1 MGRVAGANFEQ
12 AACIRLQVWRRS
24 IHVDVLLIQRGTFYG
39 VTLEL
44 AMGFDRV
51 NIVKAVIGG
60 LSRRGK
66 RGIGRASAAQIT
78 S

>member
-1 MGRVAGANFEQ
+1 M
-12 AACIRLQVWRRS
+12 
-24 IHVDVLLIQRGTFYG
+24 LLIQRGTFYG

-66 RGIGRASAAQIT
+66 RGNGRARQWHRQHLKFLLIDTDGLST
-78 S
+78 LPLL